1 MIDRQTRRPRR
12 DGALFLLGLSGILA
26 VELLLTPAS
35 TATEGQF
42 VSAFLFGCSL
52 AVMLSGIFRATD
64 RQLITATLCLGAGF
78 GLGGIINFL

>member
-12 DGALFLLGLSGILA
+12 DSALFLLGLSGILA

-42 VSAFLFGCSL
+42 IYAFLFGCSI

-64 RQLITATLCLGAGF
+64 QQLITATLSLGVGF
-78 GLGGIINFL
+78 GVGAIINFL